1 MLRVKVKNAEKTLG
15 KKYDSEYP
23 GCAIFRGYEGTLYML
38 TYNGIENFA
47 TNREKIVAIQDDVDF
62 TKLGDIYA
70 DPPLASMGNDYAK
83 INLEWLLLPLIK
95 IAITNNREK
104 LWNKQLREAIT
115 KKFPGPDEIKFLSG
129 LPESYVI
136 YSNIM
141 LILTEKC
148 NTFCQAFT
156 NHNLWFD
163 GRLPSPILYKYAEHM
178 GDRIVLFKRTLNIR
192 RMVSDEF
199 KRSFS
204 HESLDFIPNV
214 VGYDFINKEIKYD
227 HEDQIKIGKIDTSNV
242 DGLSESLADIN
253 KINDI
258 IDNTAASKEDIS
270 HSLLMEILIRRL
282 SYIEFYKKIFD
293 SLSSSQKYETVDQII
308 DDRVK
313 QELEGLRLEA
323 AREAEKISDSGGLS
337 DVDKEVFQ
345 EKLLE
350 NKIKSAKI
358 DLKRRINNLPLT
370 NGKDFINDKE
380 GLDSFYRDYEKVFRS
395 DGNGYKKLF
404 STTEHNTLL
413 AKFGYSDD
421 LIGQLSNKYENIP
434 KKIIESFSSEAVIEP
449 DFEEFK
455 KSLSKRVDDISSIF
469 DKNDKEFKKI
479 INLYKTNEDLLAA
492 GNANPTLL
500 NQLLKDDIFYGLKY
514 PDYEMTE
521 KYVDRFSAYLNNT
534 LCTEKKR
541 KDLSASALKLNDV
554 NTSLILF
561 SAYEKRWVGDANIDK
576 ILADKRREYDEY
588 EVKLLDTEGEIDKLE
603 KPTYDHNSILDTKNY
618 FISITTGK
626 AQIGK
631 TELNS
636 FIENLKGIHDDFGHL
651 DVVNAQILNNIE
663 KLYKQS
669 EMLYNTMEG
678 AESLLDMLNDE
689 TKLGE
694 LNVRMV
700 LGNHMTREN
709 YVASNIGHITQINSP
724 ELKTLKL
731 TFDWV
736 VYAFDKLGSEYND
749 LEIDYLEMV
758 IDYKIREDKYGE
770 ADRESF
776 VRFAKKLL
784 DKDNNVISNFDKT
797 INSFDFYQRQ
807 LTEKESKLNEK
818 IDFFKRKR
826 LNISNFVNKFTN
838 LTNSQA
844 IFYGKTVIAEKELLD
859 VMAANKVRDS
869 YNQLRI
875 KIEKDTEQIV
885 TEQDYNKL
893 YKKLD
898 ESNVMIDGI
907 GTLNDNSRKLIKE
920 YTKRLFIARFNFFN
934 SSKIGDLLLALNNLS
949 LGQCEALST
958 SRAVTEKILV
968 WTGIEKID
976 IDLPMTDLEK
986 KFVWLYQYRE
996 NLFSKILGDT
1006 DEADQSNVFLRLLK
1020 GGDGDNEIKKVEAH
1034 IKETTEDI
1042 KKVNN
1047 GQLPAEF
1054 VAIDKKIKD
1063 LEKNPP
1069 ANPKELNKLK
1079 AQLDSWKKKNKA
1091 DQIKQLEEKLKK
1103 QKEQLEE
1110 KKKKLKGNDTN
1121 GIKGINTKGPDA
1133 DFRIKFFRAF
1143 LEYDDDKVTE
1153 MFDKM
1158 AANVKPAD
1166 KNKWDNDVYKNRQD
1180 YFNKYIIQLSG
1191 FKLRVD
1197 IDYKIN
1203 FNFIIASNVFGA
1215 FLGTP
1220 YKMSRDKI
1228 VENLRDSFPL
1238 FSYDNIPSKET
1249 ILSKTKELRAFLSF
1263 KDKLESS
1270 LSYLVSESEQKD
1282 VKHLL
1287 AYLEGEAEFVVP
1299 TTELGK
1305 KNLSEVAKIMDV
1317 SFHTDE
1323 EKLSEQHRAEVL
1335 YTMLASTEFKSKY
1348 QNKTYL
1354 GLLTGARDYYD
1365 DEISEGLISSSEY
1378 GKSSMG
1384 IIKKSAYSFFSAVSG
1399 TTEAVGKFSDSV
1411 RYYSSKLSKS
1421 AGTFGKIIS
1430 SYVSK
1435 RDYLILGS
1443 IAIAGA
1449 AIGSKTGAF
1458 KSVAGITESSI
1469 FKFNDDFPFG
1479 KVSGVGLALSWFNFF
1494 EQLNKLII
1502 MKDLQS
1508 ASKIS
1513 KTETITPAYN
1523 IKKPPTLSLN
1533 YSREYSAGITDV
1545 VSSNGHVFSLYTSD
1559 VERLLNLYEK
1569 DMSLVYI
1576 NVDEQ
1581 GVIDL
1586 QKIYFRFPGSDH
1598 QVKVIDA
1605 SAVEYLKENIGS
1617 LGVIKMEEVRD
1628 VSLITIEKLNS
1639 IYGYSKRNM
1648 EMELKN
1654 MKNSKITYCRLHFL

>member
-1 MLRVKVKNAEKTLG
+1 MLRVKVKNAETTLG

-38 TYNGIENFA
+38 TYNGIENFPI
-47 TNREKIVAIQDDVDF
+47 NREKIVTIQDDVDF
-62 TKLGDIYA
+62 TKLGDVYA
-70 DPPLASMGNDYAK
+70 EPPLASMGNDYAR

-95 IAITNNREK
+95 IAITNNKEK
-104 LWNKQLREAIT
+104 LWNKQLREAII
-115 KKFPGPDEIKFLSG
+115 KKYPSPEELKFLSG

-156 NHNLWFD
+156 NHNLWFN

-178 GDRIVLFKRTLNIR
+178 GDRIVLFKRVLNIR

-199 KRSFS
+199 KRTFS
-204 HESLDFIPNV
+204 NDGLDFIPNI
-214 VGYDFINKEIKYD
+214 VGYDFLNKEIKYD
-227 HEDQIKIGKIDTSNV
+227 HEDQIKIGKINTNNI
-242 DGLSESLADIN
+242 DGLSESLSDIN

-258 IDNTAASKEDIS
+258 IDNTTAGKEDVS
-270 HSLLMEILIRRL
+270 HDLLMEILIRRL
-282 SYIEFYKKIFD
+282 SYVEFYKKIYD
-293 SLSSSQKYETVDQII
+293 SLSSNQKFETVDQII

-313 QELEGLRLEA
+313 QEVEGLKLETI
-323 AREAEKISDSGGLS
+323 REVESIMADKGLG
-337 DVDKEVFQ
+337 DADKETFR

-380 GLDSFYRDYEKVFRS
+380 GLDNFYRDYNKVYR
-395 DGNGYKKLF
+395 DNGNGYKKLL
-404 STTEHNTLL
+404 STIEYNILL
-413 AKFGYSDD
+413 AKFGYSDEF
-421 LIGQLSNKYENIP
+421 IGQLSNKYENIP
-434 KKIIESFSSEAVIEP
+434 KKIIENFSSKSAVIEP

-455 KSLSKRVDDISSIF
+455 KNLVKRVDDILSIF
-469 DKNDKEFKKI
+469 DKNDKEFKKV

-500 NQLLKDDIFYGLKY
+500 NQILKDDIFYGLKY

-521 KYVDRFSAYLNNT
+521 KYADRFSAYLNNT
-534 LCTEKKR
+534 LCIEKKR
-541 KDLSASALKLNDV
+541 KDISASALKLNDV

-576 ILADKRREYDEY
+576 FLADKNREYNEY
-588 EVKLLDTEGEIDKLE
+588 EVKMLNTESEIDKIE
-603 KPTYDHNSILDTKNY
+603 KPTYDQDSILDEKNY

-626 AQIGK
+626 VPISK
-631 TELNS
+631 TELSS
-636 FIENLKGIHDDFGHL
+636 FIENLRDIHDEFGHL
-651 DVVNAQILNNIE
+651 GIANAQILSNMEN
-663 KLYKQS
+663 LYKQA
-669 EMLYNTMEG
+669 EKLYNTMEG
-678 AESLLDMLNDE
+678 AESLLEMLNDE
-689 TKLGE
+689 TEMGQ
-694 LNVRMV
+694 LNLRMV
-700 LGNHMTREN
+700 MGNHMTREE
-709 YVASNIGHITQINSP
+709 YITQNIANLTQINNP
-724 ELKTLKL
+724 ELKNLKL

-736 VYAFDKLGSEYND
+736 VYAFDKLGSEFSNLD
-749 LEIDYLEMV
+749 IDYLEMV

-770 ADRESF
+770 ADRDSF
-776 VRFAKKLL
+776 VIFAKKLL

-797 INSFDFYQRQ
+797 VNSFNFFNKQ
-807 LTEKESKLNEK
+807 LTEKETKLIEK
-818 IDFFKRKR
+818 LVNIKRKR
-826 LNISNFVNKFTN
+826 LNIKNSISKFTN
-838 LTNSQA
+838 LTNNQA
-844 IFYGKTVIAEKELLD
+844 ILNGKILIAEKELLD
-859 VMAANKVRDS
+859 VMVANKVRNS
-869 YNQLRI
+869 YDNLR
-875 KIEKDTEQIV
+875 KQIEKDVDQIA

-898 ESNVMIDGI
+898 ESYAMIDGI
-907 GTLNDNSRKLIKE
+907 GSLSDNSRKLIKE
-920 YTKRLFIARFNFFN
+920 YAKRLFVARFKFFN
-934 SSKIGDLLLALNNLS
+934 SSKIGDLLLALNNLN

-958 SRAVTEKILV
+958 SRAVTEKVLV

-996 NLFSKILGDT
+996 NLFSKMSSDT

-1020 GGDGDNEIKKVEAH
+1020 GGDGDNEIKKVEEH

-1047 GQLPAEF
+1047 GKLPAEF
-1054 VAIDKKIKD
+1054 MTIDKKIKD

-1079 AQLDSWKKKNKA
+1079 AQLDSWKKKSKA

-1110 KKKKLKGNDTN
+1110 KRKKLKGNDTN
-1121 GIKGINTKGPDA
+1121 GIKGVNIKGPDA
-1133 DFRIKFFRAF
+1133 EFRIKFFRTF
-1143 LEYDDDKVTE
+1143 LEYDDEKVTE
-1153 MFDKM
+1153 MFNKM
-1158 AANVKPAD
+1158 TAHVKPAE

-1203 FNFIIASNVFGA
+1203 FNFLIASKVFGA
-1215 FLGTP
+1215 FLVTP
-1220 YKMSRDKI
+1220 YKMSRERI
-1228 VENLRDSFPL
+1228 VENLNDSFPL
-1238 FSYDNIPSKET
+1238 FSYDNIPSRET
-1249 ILSKTKELRAFLSF
+1249 ILSKTQELRAFLSF

-1270 LSYLVSESEQKD
+1270 LTYLVSESEQRD
-1282 VKHLL
+1282 VKNLL

-1317 SFHTDE
+1317 NFHTDE
-1323 EKLSEQHRAEVL
+1323 EKLSEQRRAEVL
-1335 YTMLASTEFKSKY
+1335 YTMLSSAEFKSKY
-1348 QNKTYL
+1348 QSKTYL

-1384 IIKKSAYSFFSAVSG
+1384 IIKKTAYSFFSAVSEKIE
-1399 TTEAVGKFSDSV
+1399 TIGKFSESV
-1411 RYYSSKLSKS
+1411 KYYNGRLNLIFN
-1421 AGTFGKIIS
+1421 TFGKIMSDYI
-1430 SYVSK
+1430 SK
-1435 RDYLILGS
+1435 RDYVTLGA
-1443 IAIAGA
+1443 IGIAGA
-1449 AIGSKTGAF
+1449 AIGSKTGLF
-1458 KSVAGITESSI
+1458 KFLATGSSI
-1469 FKFNDDFPFG
+1469 LKINKDFPFEQ
-1479 KVSGVGLALSWFNFF
+1479 VSKATLTLGLINFF
-1494 EQLNKLII
+1494 SELNVLTKQ
-1502 MKDLQS
+1502 KDSQI

-1513 KTETITPAYN
+1513 GTVIDMSTYN
-1523 IKKPPTLSLN
+1523 IKKPAPLSLD
-1533 YSREYSAGITDV
+1533 YSGEYSAGTTGVI
-1545 VSSNGHVFSLYTSD
+1545 SSNGHVFSLYTPD
-1559 VERLLNLYEK
+1559 IERLLNLYEK
-1569 DMSLVYI
+1569 NMSLVYI
-1576 NVDEQ
+1576 NLDES
-1581 GVIDL
+1581 GTIDL
-1586 QKIYFRFPGSDH
+1586 QKIFFRFPGSDH

-1605 SAVEYLKENIGS
+1605 SAVDYLKENVGRVK
-1617 LGVIKMEEVRD
+1617 VIKMEEVRD
-1628 VSLITIEKLNS
+1628 ISLITVEKLNS
-1639 IYGYSKRNM
+1639 IYGFSKRNM

-1654 MKNSKITYCRLHFL
+1654 MKNIKITYCRLHFL